1 MSTQAEVQ
9 HAHAAEQYRH
19 AARPYQEAAEHQS
32 ARWRSHSVPSALP
45 FLTISHC
52 RDHRAASSETRST
65 IRPEGRFPHSAVAS
79 YVDLKTPHTDIG
91 SEHHA

>member
-1 MSTQAEVQ
+1 MSAQPEVQ
-9 HAHAAEQYRH
+9 YAHAAEQYRH

-65 IRPEGRFPHSAVAS
+65 IRPEGQVSSQRRS
-79 YVDLKTPHTDIG
+79 IIR
-91 SEHHA
+91 